1 MGKETRCFVLSF
13 GKRANVFWLYKRS
26 LYHVRWMHDF
36 AIVFIWRL
44 NVIPRS
50 MYGCGVDKGW
60 TVVVCIV
67 SNRLNWKYISQNPCT
82 CRGGP
87 KRNLHE
93 VLKAG
98 MKHQTLLSEGHR
110 GQIDAMTDTEKCWSV
125 LSVLDSST
133 PLSALLPNCWSRWP
147 VVASGPPLVTGQQTQ
162 RSSSHSEP
170 WLAPLMSPWTFPL
183 HFPFGGWMCLGFR
196 LTDRWCT
203 YDLPASLLDLHFPKC
218 KVSFH
223 CKFLT
228 Y

>member
-1 MGKETRCFVLSF
+1 MCFVLSF

-44 NVIPRS
+44 NVIQRS
-50 MYGCGVDKGW
+50 MYGCEVDKGW

-67 SNRLNWKYISQNPCT
+67 SNRLNWNYISQNPCT
-82 CRGGP
+82 CRASP

-93 VLKAG
+93 VWKAG

-110 GQIDAMTDTEKCWSV
+110 SQIDAMTDTEKCWSV
-125 LSVLDSST
+125 LSCPCLFHPFQLFYLTADPVGLRST
-133 PLSALLPNCWSRWP
+133 TSHWA
-147 VVASGPPLVTGQQTQ
+147 ATQ

-196 LTDRWCT
+196 LTDRWR
-203 YDLPASLLDLHFPKC
+203 YLWSSSFPPGPSLPQM
-218 KVSFH
+218 
-223 CKFLT
+223 
-228 Y
+228 